1 MGTLSRRLERPLL
14 TIYLTLLISSFL
26 VGCTSTGQVMSAENM
41 RAALDE
47 CLELKLQILVYQ
59 RPDRSV
65 MDVRCI
71 PNPEQITEFVT
82 LRPKLPMKLL
92 RPFYDNGQPIPKGFY
107 EQQ

>member
-1 MGTLSRRLERPLL
+1 
-14 TIYLTLLISSFL
+14 
-26 VGCTSTGQVMSAENM
+26 MSPDNM

-65 MDVRCI
+65 MDIRCI